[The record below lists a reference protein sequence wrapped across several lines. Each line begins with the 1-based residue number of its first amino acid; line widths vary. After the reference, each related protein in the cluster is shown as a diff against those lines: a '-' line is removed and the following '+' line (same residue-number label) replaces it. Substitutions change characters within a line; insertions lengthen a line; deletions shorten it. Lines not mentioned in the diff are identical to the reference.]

1 MPDNND
7 GASRSKHDYGGACID
22 DLWAAT
28 ERDLFCSSTS
38 RSVLD
43 HCIDDTNQNVVPV
56 PVDFRG
62 DQQEYRLQ
70 SRHHHHRFVSR
81 VDSDMIGSMNVQQEV
96 VLPNAGKRC
105 EDGVLQEP
113 TTIKAA
119 FDHSTHEVERRLVVD
134 HSYADFSSVNDS
146 ALDESVAFYGET
158 LQSILQK
165 GGATRTED
173 VVKCRYAIKRSMKT
187 FPEKLMEVLSRS
199 DDADCVRCITWLPHG
214 RSFKII
220 DQDYFMKE
228 ICPRYFK
235 ATQYKSFT
243 RQFNL
248 WGFKRITNGVDAGAY
263 YHQMFLR
270 GMPNLAKAMCLP
282 KNAKTKGYSGG
293 RLMANP
299 DAEPDF
305 YELEKIRPLMLQRER
320 NTAARTP
327 MPPKQ
332 VYGISFQNS

>member
-1 MPDNND
+1 MMPDNND
-7 GASRSKHDYGGACID
+7 DSSKSNDYGFCVD

-43 HCIDDTNQNVVPV
+43 LCMNDTNQNDVPA
-56 PVDFRG
+56 PVDFQVE
-62 DQQEYRLQ
+62 QQEYRQ
-70 SRHHHHRFVSR
+70 IHHQRVLSS
-81 VDSDMIGSMNVQQEV
+81 VDSDMIGFVNVHVQA
-96 VLPNAGKRC
+96 PNVGTGYNDLRRC

-113 TTIKAA
+113 TTIEGA
-119 FDHSTHEVERRLVVD
+119 FDHSTQEVHVERRLAVD
-134 HSYADFSSVNDS
+134 HSYVDFSSVNDS
-146 ALDESVAFYGET
+146 ALDNSVAFYGET

-173 VVKCRYAIKRSMKT
+173 VVKCRYAIKRRMKT

-199 DDADCVRCITWLPHG
+199 DDADCVRCIAWLPHG

-248 WGFKRITNGVDAGAY
+248 WGFKRITNGADAGAY

-282 KNAKTKGYSGG
+282 KNEKAKGYIG
-293 RLMANP
+293 RLLVNP
-299 DAEPDF
+299 DAEPNF
-305 YELEKIRPLMLQRER
+305 YELEKIRPLLPQRER

-332 VYGISFQNS
+332 AYGIFF